1 MASREQLKRW
11 FSQGAYPTG
20 NQFAELIDSFVHN
33 SDGEIEPGRVRGLTK
48 VLTGLTDL
56 AGGADA
62 KAEASGVAA
71 DAAQGLAV
79 SLQRTLNGL
88 IETIGK
94 PGGVAALDDGGKVP
108 SRCLPSYVDDVVEF
122 DVMDP
127 DSDTYLGCYPEV
139 PEPYDDASTYSL
151 QYDSLEGLTGVRYAP
166 GRGFAAGERVAVY
179 SGHNRVGVLYINS
192 EGQDLSKFGDA
203 ADDGFVTPV
212 AGKIYVAVTTDKQY
226 RWGGSQLAELSGPT
240 PIGDG
245 WNEAF
250 QGSAGAELQAKVN
263 QLESDVSVRKGDL
276 MYITAGWVFPV
287 SADSTPMTLDE
298 ALDYVAGNIELLARW
313 ALPFYGWVIS
323 FVSDSGWKYYRYIS
337 SVDSNYSAEEIAE
350 ALRDHASWEQVDMG
364 TGGSGGSGGS
374 DDTGGNG
381 NACSCEQC
389 DANAAALSTL
399 SGRVTAAESAVEN
412 AKAAAN
418 AAKSA
423 ADGAASAVE
432 DMSATVD
439 ALGADVTEAQAAA
452 NLAKTTA
459 IAAKTAADNAASDVE
474 GLTTEVG
481 ALKTTVDSLGS
492 GGTATDSVEFLD
504 TTEATG
510 YTQGAHTS
518 GLTYL
523 YPEAG
528 AQLNLRAKP
537 SAQDI
542 LLMLPVEESFAGKIF
557 RVLDPRRLSS
567 TEKASAKSV
576 HITTYSG
583 DYKIYG
589 TTKASD
595 DFWISLK
602 GGYVELLAVKTVA
615 GQSGVMPRVEWIV
628 KQLVEF

>member
-79 SLQRTLNGL
+79 SLQRTLKGL

-122 DVMDP
+122 DRIDQ

-139 PEPYDDASTYSL
+139 PEPYNDASTYNL

-166 GRGFAAGERVAVY
+166 GRGFVAGERVAVY
-179 SGHNRVGVLYINS
+179 SGHNRVGVLYIDS
-192 EGQDLSKFGDA
+192 EGHDLSKFGDA

-250 QGSAGAELQAKVN
+250 RGSTGAELQTKVDV
-263 QLESDVSVRKGDL
+263 LEADASVRKNDL
-276 MYITAGWVFPV
+276 MYITAGWVYPV

-350 ALRDHASWEQVDMG
+350 ALRAHASWEQVDMG

-389 DANAAALSTL
+389 DANAAALATL

-418 AAKSA
+418 AAKST
-423 ADGAASAVE
+423 
-432 DMSATVD
+432 AT
-439 ALGADVTEAQAAA
+439 
-452 NLAKTTA
+452 
-459 IAAKTAADNAASDVE
+459 AAKTAADNAASAVE
-474 GLTTEVG
+474 DLTTEVET
-481 ALKTTVDSLGS
+481 LKTTVEGLELG
-492 GGTATDSVEFLD
+492 GGTATDSVEFVD
-504 TTEATG
+504 TTVATG
-510 YTQGAHTS
+510 YTQGGHTS

-528 AQLNLRAKP
+528 AQLNLQARP
-537 SAQDI
+537 STQDI
-542 LLMLPVEESFAGKIF
+542 LLMLPVEESFAGKRF
-557 RVLDPRRLSS
+557 RVLDPRRLS
-567 TEKASAKSV
+567 TTDKASAKSV

-615 GQSGVMPRVEWIV
+615 GQSGVMPRVEWVV

>member
-122 DVMDP
+122 DRIDQ

-139 PEPYDDASTYSL
+139 PEPYNDASTYNL

-179 SGHNRVGVLYINS
+179 SGHNRVGVLYIDS
-192 EGQDLSKFGDA
+192 EGHDLSKFGDA

-250 QGSAGAELQAKVN
+250 RGSTGAELQTKVDV
-263 QLESDVSVRKGDL
+263 LEADASVRKNDL
-276 MYITAGWVFPV
+276 MYITAGWVYPV

-350 ALRDHASWEQVDMG
+350 ALRAHASWEQVDMG

-389 DANAAALSTL
+389 DANAAALATL

-418 AAKSA
+418 AAKST
-423 ADGAASAVE
+423 
-432 DMSATVD
+432 AT
-439 ALGADVTEAQAAA
+439 
-452 NLAKTTA
+452 
-459 IAAKTAADNAASDVE
+459 AAKTAADNAASAVE
-474 GLTTEVG
+474 DLTTEVET
-481 ALKTTVDSLGS
+481 LKTTVEGLELG
-492 GGTATDSVEFLD
+492 GGTATDSVEFVD
-504 TTEATG
+504 TTVATG
-510 YTQGAHTS
+510 YTQGGHTS

-528 AQLNLRAKP
+528 AQLNLQARP
-537 SAQDI
+537 STQDI
-542 LLMLPVEESFAGKIF
+542 LLMLPVEESFAGKRF
-557 RVLDPRRLSS
+557 RVLDPRRLS
-567 TEKASAKSV
+567 TTDKASAKSV

-615 GQSGVMPRVEWIV
+615 GQSGVMPRVEWVV

>member
-122 DVMDP
+122 DRIDQ

-139 PEPYDDASTYSL
+139 PEPYNDASTYNL

-179 SGHNRVGVLYINS
+179 SGHNRVGVLYIDS
-192 EGQDLSKFGDA
+192 EGHDLSKFGDA

-250 QGSAGAELQAKVN
+250 RGSTGAELQTKVDV
-263 QLESDVSVRKGDL
+263 LEADASVRKEDL
-276 MYITAGWVFPV
+276 MYITAGWVYSV

-350 ALRDHASWEQVDMG
+350 ALRAHASWEQVDMG

-389 DANAAALSTL
+389 DANAAALATL

-418 AAKSA
+418 AAKST
-423 ADGAASAVE
+423 
-432 DMSATVD
+432 AT
-439 ALGADVTEAQAAA
+439 
-452 NLAKTTA
+452 
-459 IAAKTAADNAASDVE
+459 AAKTAADNAASAVE
-474 GLTTEVG
+474 DLTTEVET
-481 ALKTTVDSLGS
+481 LKTTVEGLELG
-492 GGTATDSVEFLD
+492 GGTATDSVEFVD
-504 TTEATG
+504 TTVATG
-510 YTQGAHTS
+510 YTQGGHTS

-528 AQLNLRAKP
+528 AQLNLQARP
-537 SAQDI
+537 STQDI
-542 LLMLPVEESFAGKIF
+542 LLMLPVEESFAGKRF
-557 RVLDPRRLSS
+557 RVLDPRRLS
-567 TEKASAKSV
+567 TTDKASAKSV

-615 GQSGVMPRVEWIV
+615 GQSGVMPRVEWVV

>member
-122 DVMDP
+122 DRIDQ

-139 PEPYDDASTYSL
+139 PEPYNDASTYNL

-179 SGHNRVGVLYINS
+179 SGHNRVGVLYIDS
-192 EGQDLSKFGDA
+192 EGHDLSKFGDA

-226 RWGGSQLAELSGPT
+226 RWGGSQLADLSGPT

-250 QGSAGAELQAKVN
+250 RGSTGAELQTKVDV
-263 QLESDVSVRKGDL
+263 LEADASVRKEDL
-276 MYITAGWVFPV
+276 MYITAGWVYPV

-350 ALRDHASWEQVDMG
+350 ALRAHASWEQVDMG

-389 DANAAALSTL
+389 DANAAALATL

-418 AAKSA
+418 AAKST
-423 ADGAASAVE
+423 
-432 DMSATVD
+432 AT
-439 ALGADVTEAQAAA
+439 
-452 NLAKTTA
+452 
-459 IAAKTAADNAASDVE
+459 AAKTAADNAASAVE
-474 GLTTEVG
+474 DLTTEVET
-481 ALKTTVDSLGS
+481 LKTTVEGLELG
-492 GGTATDSVEFLD
+492 GGTATDSVEFVD
-504 TTEATG
+504 TTVATG
-510 YTQGAHTS
+510 YTQGGHTS

-528 AQLNLRAKP
+528 AQLNLQARP
-537 SAQDI
+537 STQDI
-542 LLMLPVEESFAGKIF
+542 LLMLPVEESFAGKRF
-557 RVLDPRRLSS
+557 RVLDPRRLS
-567 TEKASAKSV
+567 TTDKASAKSV

-615 GQSGVMPRVEWIV
+615 GQSGVMPRVEWVV

>member
-122 DVMDP
+122 ERIDQ

-139 PEPYDDASTYSL
+139 PEPYNDASTYNL

-179 SGHNRVGVLYINS
+179 SGHNRVGVLYIDS
-192 EGQDLSKFGDA
+192 EGHDLSKFGDA

-226 RWGGSQLAELSGPT
+226 RWGGSQLAELLGPT

-250 QGSAGAELQAKVN
+250 RGSTGAELQTKVDV
-263 QLESDVSVRKGDL
+263 LEADASVRKEDL
-276 MYITAGWVFPV
+276 MYITAGWVYPV

-350 ALRDHASWEQVDMG
+350 ALRAHASWEQVDMG

-389 DANAAALSTL
+389 DANAAALATL

-418 AAKSA
+418 AAKST
-423 ADGAASAVE
+423 
-432 DMSATVD
+432 AT
-439 ALGADVTEAQAAA
+439 
-452 NLAKTTA
+452 
-459 IAAKTAADNAASDVE
+459 AAKTAADNAASAVE
-474 GLTTEVG
+474 DLTTEVET
-481 ALKTTVDSLGS
+481 LKTTVEGLELG
-492 GGTATDSVEFLD
+492 GGTATDSVEFVD
-504 TTEATG
+504 TTVATG
-510 YTQGAHTS
+510 YTQGGHTS

-528 AQLNLRAKP
+528 AQLNLQARP
-537 SAQDI
+537 STQDI
-542 LLMLPVEESFAGKIF
+542 LLMLPVEESFAGKRF
-557 RVLDPRRLSS
+557 RVLDPRRLS
-567 TEKASAKSV
+567 TTDKASAKSV

-615 GQSGVMPRVEWIV
+615 GQSGVMPRVEWVV